1 MHAPY
6 CRVRSTRLLWRGSP
20 HSTPSPTK
28 HLTHLTDVENASRGP
43 PHPLALPPGHLLPV
57 NIESSVP
64 SHRSRRASPIISPEL
79 ARHLNKVCIIKK
91 LVHKTQTGKT
101 SCIPPVGMARHWV
114 PLRLV
119 GVEERKTLIS
129 SSPARRP
136 ATSQLPCPPTLVR
149 SARSMR
155 KSSNYWYQAYS
166 PTFSPSPATQLNHG
180 RPDRDTSQTPAPL
193 HRLRV

>member
-1 MHAPY
+1 MHAPH

-28 HLTHLTDVENASRGP
+28 HPTHLTDVENASRGP

-91 LVHKTQTGKT
+91 LVHKAQTGKT

-114 PLRLV
+114 PVLADGPLPESHGPALSDWWESKATRTENADLV
-119 GVEERKTLIS
+119 
-129 SSPARRP
+129 
-136 ATSQLPCPPTLVR
+136 LP
-149 SARSMR
+149 
-155 KSSNYWYQAYS
+155 
-166 PTFSPSPATQLNHG
+166 
-180 RPDRDTSQTPAPL
+180 
-193 HRLRV
+193 